1 MKRFHRPEA
10 IDTRLVFRV
19 YAWITITAGLLIY
32 AWAEALLPD
41 AQFPNA
47 TPPAPWAFTRVAAA
61 LVVAS
66 GCCAAGLAGLRE
78 PIGRRQALFAF
89 AFSHLAF
96 GGLFFVQWFAI
107 FELVV
112 PPLVGWAPLLIG
124 GVLLYVAVT
133 GPSGTPFRRLMVL
146 GRHDDPPERQ
156 RMLVDV
162 RSEAMDDLRSQY
174 EEHIQQAAR
183 QEERTRLARD
193 LHDAVKQQLFVVQT
207 AAATVETRF
216 DADPGG
222 ARAALEQVRTA
233 AREAMTEMEAMID
246 QLQSTPVE
254 NTGLVDALKRQ
265 GEALGFRT
273 GADVKLEI
281 GDLPDNTLLPPGTQQ
296 ALFRGAQ
303 EALANIGRHARASH
317 VTISIRTAAHALE
330 LTIKDDGVGFDPL
343 APRTGMGVQN
353 MTARAAVLGASFM
366 LTSAPGAGTLVRFSV
381 PSMAR
386 LPRTYGIKAL
396 MWAAVLLLATGY
408 LMVRGVRAH
417 PLTLGVAVVA
427 GIATARYATAY
438 FRVLR
443 GRGATS

>member
-1 MKRFHRPEA
+1 MKPRHWPEA

-19 YAWITITAGLLIY
+19 YAWITITAGLLVCGWP
-32 AWAEALLPD
+32 AALLPD
-41 AQFPNA
+41 ARFPQP
-47 TPPAPWAFTRVAAA
+47 TPLAPWAFTRVAAA
-61 LVVAS
+61 LVVAA

-78 PIGRRQALFAF
+78 PVGRRRALFAF

-96 GGLFFVQWFAI
+96 GGLFYGQWFAI
-107 FELVV
+107 FDAVL

-133 GPSGTPFRRLMVL
+133 GPSGTRFRRLFVL

-156 RMLVDV
+156 RVMVDI

-216 DADPGG
+216 EADPAG

-265 GEALGFRT
+265 GEALGLRT
-273 GADVKLEI
+273 GADVKLEV
-281 GDLPDNTLLPPGTQQ
+281 GDLPDSTLLPPGTQQ
-296 ALFRGAQ
+296 AMFRGAQ

-317 VTISIRTAAHALE
+317 VTVTIGTVNQALE

-343 APRTGMGVQN
+343 APRTGMGVRN
-353 MTARAAVLGASFM
+353 MTARAGVLGASFM

-381 PSMAR
+381 PCITRPS
-386 LPRTYGIKAL
+386 RTYGIKAL
-396 MWAAVLLLATGY
+396 MWAAVL
-408 LMVRGVRAH
+408 
-417 PLTLGVAVVA
+417 
-427 GIATARYATAY
+427 
-438 FRVLR
+438 
-443 GRGATS
+443 S

>member
-1 MKRFHRPEA
+1 MKRQHRPEA
-10 IDTRLVFRV
+10 IDTRLVLRV
-19 YAWITITAGLLIY
+19 YAWITITAGLLVY
-32 AWAEALLPD
+32 AWPAALLPD
-41 AQFPNA
+41 AQFPIA
-47 TPPAPWAFTRVAAA
+47 TPPAPWAFTRVAAG

-66 GCCAAGLAGLRE
+66 GCCATGLAGLRE
-78 PIGRRQALFAF
+78 PVGRRRALFAF
-89 AFSHLAF
+89 ALSHLAF
-96 GGLFFVQWFAI
+96 GLLFFLQWFAI
-107 FELVV
+107 LERVL
-112 PPLVGWAPLLIG
+112 PPLVGWTPLLIG

-146 GRHDDPPERQ
+146 GRHDDPTER
-156 RMLVDV
+156 RRVMMDV
-162 RSEAMDDLRSQY
+162 RSVAMDDLRSQY
-174 EEHIQQAAR
+174 EEHIEHAAR

-216 DADPGG
+216 EADPAG
-222 ARAALEQVRTA
+222 ARGALEQVRTA

-281 GDLPDNTLLPPGTQQ
+281 GDLPDNGLLPPGTQQ

-317 VTISIRTAAHALE
+317 VTISLGTMGHALE

-343 APRTGMGVQN
+343 ASRTGMGVQN
-353 MTARAAVLGASFM
+353 MTARAGVLGASFM
-366 LTSAPGAGTLVRFSV
+366 LTSAPGGGTLVRFSV
-381 PSMAR
+381 PCTAR
-386 LPRTYGIKAL
+386 PSRTYGIKAL
-396 MWAAVLLLATGY
+396 RWAAVLLLTIWY
-408 LMVRGVRAH
+408 LVVRGVSPH
-417 PLTLGVAVVA
+417 PWILGIAVIA
-427 GIATARYATAY
+427 GIATGRYVMAY
-438 FRVLR
+438 FTVLR
-443 GRGATS
+443 SREATS

>member
-1 MKRFHRPEA
+1 MKWHRRPEA

-19 YAWITITAGLLIY
+19 YAWITIAAGLVVY
-32 AWAEALLPD
+32 AWAEAVLPH
-41 AQFPNA
+41 ARFPNA
-47 TPPAPWAFTRVAAA
+47 TPPNPWALTRVAAA

-66 GCCAAGLAGLRE
+66 GCCAAGLAGLME
-78 PIGRRQALFAF
+78 PVGRRRALYAF
-89 AFSHLAF
+89 ALSHLAF
-96 GGLFFVQWFAI
+96 GGLFFIQWFAI
-107 FELVV
+107 FDAVL

-133 GPSGTPFRRLMVL
+133 GPSGTPFRRLMIL
-146 GRHDDPPERQ
+146 GRHDDLPERQ
-156 RMLVDV
+156 QVMVDV

-183 QEERTRLARD
+183 QAERTRLARD

-216 DADPGG
+216 DSDPGG

-317 VTISIRTAAHALE
+317 VTISIGTAGHALE
-330 LTIKDDGVGFDPL
+330 LTIEDDGVGFDPL
-343 APRTGMGVQN
+343 ASRTGMGVQN
-353 MTARAAVLGASFM
+353 MTARAAVLGGSFM
-366 LTSAPGAGTLVRFSV
+366 LTSAPGEGTLVRFTV
-381 PSMAR
+381 PCLAR
-386 LPRTYGIKAL
+386 PSRTYGIKAL
-396 MWAAVLLLATGY
+396 MWAAVLLLSGGY
-408 LMVRGVRAH
+408 LMVRGVSPH
-417 PLTLGVAVVA
+417 PWTLGVAVVA
-427 GIATARYATAY
+427 GIATARYVMAY
-438 FRVLR
+438 ITVLR
-443 GRGATS
+443 GREATS